1 MQEELVKKLNILSQ
15 QEDEGEAS
23 EKAKAAE
30 AFKSFIG
37 LIRDGKT
44 ISKQDITRNAKF
56 FRDEFTI
63 EHVSRAQLEAMCN
76 FMGIPTYGGD
86 NLLRFQIRHRPPPA
100 PACSVSLFLWSLND
114 TAAPELMRAGV
125 GADDRLRQ
133 IQADDRKIWWEGI
146 EGLDDEDLIEVPPR
160 VPPQRDLTAAP
171 CPP

>member
-86 NLLRFQIRHRPPPA
+86 NLLRFQIRHRPPLA
-100 PACSVSLFLWSLND
+100 PACSVSLFFCGRSTTPQHPSSCVPVSVRMIGYGRSRRTTVRFGGRALKAL
-114 TAAPELMRAGV
+114 TMR
-125 GADDRLRQ
+125 
-133 IQADDRKIWWEGI
+133 
-146 EGLDDEDLIEVPPR
+146 
-160 VPPQRDLTAAP
+160 T
-171 CPP
+171 